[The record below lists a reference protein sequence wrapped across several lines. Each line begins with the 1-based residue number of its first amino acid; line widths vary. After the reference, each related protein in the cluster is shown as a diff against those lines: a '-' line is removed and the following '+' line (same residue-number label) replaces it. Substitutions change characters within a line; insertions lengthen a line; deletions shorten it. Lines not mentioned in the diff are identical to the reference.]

1 MRLRQVGSAAACVL
15 AGVLLGG
22 RSPAV
27 SAQEQDRLL
36 VGATLIDGTGAAPVE
51 NAWIRLSGNRISA
64 VGQGTPPS
72 APGAQVV
79 NLAGKTVI
87 PGLADLHAHVGGLS
101 NARWSLKLLLAHGIT
116 TVFDPSSSLGH
127 IAAVKRWVATEEA
140 VPHFYAANTALQG
153 SYTEQQFL
161 QPGNEVATKVED
173 FASFGVDFIKVY
185 NFLSSAALV
194 QVGELSRKYGIPVT
208 GHTPLSWTSV
218 GSIDA
223 GIKILQHIRVRPY
236 EVIDDLEIV
245 ARYPVD
251 GALMKR
257 TAFWAH
263 ARPDARTL
271 NQTLDLWAKRKEK
284 FFVTPT
290 LVVQEA
296 IAESYDY
303 PDARFE
309 KTPGLTLISPALL
322 ARFKK
327 GSPPVHWGKL
337 SPAEIAEAK
346 KSTDGMAMFVRL
358 AHQRGVRI
366 LAGTDM
372 PVPVAGAGHQP
383 APRTSA
389 LRREGGDDSRGSD
402 SERHRP
408 CRRSARSVGPRHH
421 QARSDRRSRHCR
433 RTGRKRHHRAV
444 ERRSRHP
451 RWPVVHPGP
460 AARGSGQAGCPGH
473 PGIVT

>member
-1 MRLRQVGSAAACVL
+1 M
-15 AGVLLGG
+15 
-22 RSPAV
+22 
-27 SAQEQDRLL
+27 
-36 VGATLIDGTGAAPVE
+36 
-51 NAWIRLSGNRISA
+51 
-64 VGQGTPPS
+64 
-72 APGAQVV
+72 
-79 NLAGKTVI
+79 NLAGKTVV

-358 AHQRGVRI
+358 AHQRGIRI

-372 PVPVAGAGHQP
+372 PVPWLVPGISLHRELQHFVEKVAMTPVEAI
-383 APRTSA
+383 
-389 LRREGGDDSRGSD
+389 
-402 SERHRP
+402 
-408 CRRSARSVGPRHH
+408 RSA
-421 QARSDRRSRHCR
+421 
-433 RTGRKRHHRAV
+433 TGRVSEALEVPDRGTIKPGQIADLVIVGGPVANDITALSNVEVVILGGRSYTRAQLL
-444 ERRSRHP
+444 EE
-451 RWPVVHPGP
+451 
-460 AARGSGQAGCPGH
+460 AARLAAQDTPES
-473 PGIVT
+473 